1 MKNVFDYVPEMA
13 QSELYLE
20 FKAKV
25 GKKKVSIP
33 AVKIADGVIA
43 TSELVDVTIGSA
55 NPALGEDAF
64 QRIVNDQ
71 YEQRIMFLNHE
82 RQQLFVELHAE
93 DPTSNMQCLD
103 MITPMLGQELAHQE
117 QVALLEEIKEI
128 YGRKFPETSK
138 ESHGLNAWL
147 KALNRSEERRVG
159 KEC

>member
-1 MKNVFDYVPEMA
+1 MRHLKLEKSISKLDRDIEA
-13 QSELYLE
+13 LTLAKKYLSNADE
-20 FKAKV
+20 IA
-25 GKKKVSIP
+25 SI
-33 AVKIADGVIA
+33 K
-43 TSELVDVTIGSA
+43 TT
-55 NPALGEDAF
+55 
-64 QRIVNDQ
+64 
-71 YEQRIMFLNHE
+71 LNHE

-147 KALNRSEERRVG
+147 KALNVTCEWIQNDNSDCATLIMKSIEQP
-159 KEC
+159 KKTK